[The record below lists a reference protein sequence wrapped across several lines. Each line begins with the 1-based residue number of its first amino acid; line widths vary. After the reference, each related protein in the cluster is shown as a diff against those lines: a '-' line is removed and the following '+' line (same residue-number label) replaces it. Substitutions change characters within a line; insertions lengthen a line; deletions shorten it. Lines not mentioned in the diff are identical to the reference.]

1 MKGLVLFDKLLK
13 PILSFHQLMRQ
24 IMNYETGLNSIS
36 CHRKPENA
44 RFVTMT
50 PYDWDGHL
58 EYMKGGQLMIEE
70 QFAQYLI
77 EEKGFHRIV
86 ELWIRQYQRLQHFGG
101 KVCITDPEDDERE
114 AIGALLGKDYW
125 GVRDISIPYTVWKKG
140 IEESRFAGSD
150 FLHVLEIYKG
160 EKILTNKELK
170 KLKSQKE
177 QKEAEALL
185 KRYENTKAGEW
196 LC

>member
-13 PILSFHQLMRQ
+13 PILNFHQLVRQ
-24 IMNYETGLNSIS
+24 IMSYETGLNSIS

-77 EEKGFHRIV
+77 
-86 ELWIRQYQRLQHFGG
+86 
-101 KVCITDPEDDERE
+101 
-114 AIGALLGKDYW
+114 
-125 GVRDISIPYTVWKKG
+125 
-140 IEESRFAGSD
+140 
-150 FLHVLEIYKG
+150 
-160 EKILTNKELK
+160 
-170 KLKSQKE
+170 
-177 QKEAEALL
+177 
-185 KRYENTKAGEW
+185 
-196 LC
+196 

>member
-1 MKGLVLFDKLLK
+1 
-13 PILSFHQLMRQ
+13 MRQ

-86 ELWIRQYQRLQHFGG
+86 ELWIRQYQRLPAF
-101 KVCITDPEDDERE
+101 R
-114 AIGALLGKDYW
+114 W
-125 GVRDISIPYTVWKKG
+125 
-140 IEESRFAGSD
+140 
-150 FLHVLEIYKG
+150 
-160 EKILTNKELK
+160 
-170 KLKSQKE
+170 
-177 QKEAEALL
+177 
-185 KRYENTKAGEW
+185 
-196 LC
+196 